1 MRFKNN
7 DIATLTLTFGVG
19 IILILMSMLTSCS
32 HKVRYITET
41 VEVPKIQKEYVN
53 RVDSIY
59 IKDVDSVFVDRYLK
73 SDTQYIETTKI
84 KYRDRYALHTDTL
97 LKTDSIFV
105 PVRYDNPE
113 LLSEIDTLNHKLN
126 ESAVKE
132 KLHKHTIKMYNY
144 TLLIGALCLILFNL
158 NKIKKI
164 FKWLIKFI
172 KKLI

>member
-19 IILILMSMLTSCS
+19 IILILLSMLTSCS

-41 VEVPKIQKEYVN
+41 VEIPKIQKEYVN
-53 RVDSIY
+53 RVDSVF
-59 IKDVDSVFVDRYLK
+59 IKDIDSVFVDRYLK

-113 LLSEIDTLNHKLN
+113 LLSEINKLKTD
-126 ESAVKE
+126 SAVKE
-132 KLHKHTIKMYNY
+132 KIYNHSIKVHRYVI
-144 TLLIGALCLILFNL
+144 LIFILCLILFN
-158 NKIKKI
+158 IKK
-164 FKWLIKFI
+164 I
-172 KKLI
+172 KKLIDLIIKLI

>member
-32 HKVRYITET
+32 HKVRYVTQT
-41 VEVPKIQKEYVN
+41 VEIPKIQKEYVN

-84 KYRDRYALHTDTL
+84 KYRNRYALHTDTL

-113 LLSEIDTLNHKLN
+113 LLSEIGKLKTD
-126 ESAVKE
+126 SAVKE
-132 KLHKHTIKMYNY
+132 KLHIHSIKMYRY
-144 TLLIGALCLILFNL
+144 VILIGALCLILFNF
-158 NKIKKI
+158 NKIKNI

-172 KKLI
+172 KRLI

>member
-32 HKVRYITET
+32 HKVRYITQT

-53 RVDSIY
+53 RVDSVF

-105 PVRYDNPE
+105 PVRYDNPD
-113 LLSEIDTLNHKLN
+113 LISEINKLKTDG
-126 ESAVKE
+126 AVKE
-132 KLHKHTIKMYNY
+132 KLHKHTIKVYNY

>member
-32 HKVRYITET
+32 HKVRYITQT
-41 VEVPKIQKEYVN
+41 VEIPKIQKEYVN

-84 KYRDRYALHTDTL
+84 KYRNRYALHTDTL

-113 LLSEIDTLNHKLN
+113 LLSEIGKLKTD
-126 ESAVKE
+126 SAVKE
-132 KLHKHTIKMYNY
+132 KIYKNTIKVHRYVI
-144 TLLIGALCLILFNL
+144 LIGLLCVALFNFD
-158 NKIKKI
+158 KVKKLI
-164 FKWLIKFI
+164 KWLIKFI
-172 KKLI
+172 KRLI

>member
-32 HKVRYITET
+32 HKVRYVTQT
-41 VEVPKIQKEYVN
+41 VEIPKIQKEYVN
-53 RVDSIY
+53 MVDSIY

-84 KYRDRYALHTDTL
+84 KYRNRYAIHTDTL

-113 LLSEIDTLNHKLN
+113 LLSEIDKLKTD
-126 ESAVKE
+126 SAVKE
-132 KLHKHTIKMYNY
+132 KIYKNTIKVHRYVI
-144 TLLIGALCLILFNL
+144 LIGLLCVALFNFD
-158 NKIKKI
+158 KVKKLI
-164 FKWLIKFI
+164 KWLIKFI
-172 KKLI
+172 KRLI

>member
-19 IILILMSMLTSCS
+19 IILILLSMLTSCS
-32 HKVRYITET
+32 HKVRYITQT

-53 RVDSIY
+53 RVDSVF
-59 IKDVDSVFVDRYLK
+59 IKDVDSIYTDRYIK
-73 SDTQYIETTKI
+73 SDTVYIEKNRI

-113 LLSEIDTLNHKLN
+113 LLAEINNLKTD
-126 ESAVKE
+126 SAVKE

-172 KKLI
+172 KRLI

>member
-32 HKVRYITET
+32 HKVRYITQT

-53 RVDSIY
+53 RVDSVF
-59 IKDVDSVFVDRYLK
+59 IKDIDSVFVDRYLK

-84 KYRDRYALHTDTL
+84 KYRDRYALHTDTI

-105 PVRYDNPE
+105 PLKYDNPE
-113 LLSEIDTLNHKLN
+113 LLSEINKIKTD
-126 ESAVKE
+126 SAVKE
-132 KLHKHTIKMYNY
+132 KLHKHTISMYNY
-144 TLLIGALCLILFNL
+144 ALLLGGLCLILFNL

-172 KKLI
+172 KRLI

>member
-19 IILILMSMLTSCS
+19 SILILMSMLTSCS
-32 HKVRYITET
+32 QKVRYVTQT

-84 KYRDRYALHTDTL
+84 KYRDRYTLHTDTI

-105 PVRYDNPE
+105 PVRYDNPD
-113 LLSEIDTLNHKLN
+113 LISEINKLKTD
-126 ESAVKE
+126 SAVKE
-132 KLHKHTIKMYNY
+132 KIYNHSIKVHRYVI
-144 TLLIGALCLILFNL
+144 LIGLLCVALFNFD
-158 NKIKKI
+158 KIKKLI
-164 FKWLIKFI
+164 KWLIKFI

>member
-32 HKVRYITET
+32 HKVRYVTQT

-59 IKDVDSVFVDRYLK
+59 IKDVDSIFVDRYLK

-84 KYRDRYALHTDTL
+84 KYRDRYAIHTDTL
-97 LKTDSIFV
+97 LQTDSIFV
-105 PVRYDNPE
+105 PVKYQDTTLIE
-113 LLSEIDTLNHKLN
+113 EINKIKT

-132 KLHKHTIKMYNY
+132 KIYNHSIKVHRYVI
-144 TLLIGALCLILFNL
+144 LIFILCLILFN
-158 NKIKKI
+158 IKK
-164 FKWLIKFI
+164 I
-172 KKLI
+172 KKLIDLIRKLI

>member
-84 KYRDRYALHTDTL
+84 KYRDRYALHTDTV

>member
-32 HKVRYITET
+32 HKVRYITQT
-41 VEVPKIQKEYVN
+41 VEIPKIQKEYVN

-59 IKDVDSVFVDRYLK
+59 IKDIDSIYTDRYIK
-73 SDTQYIETTKI
+73 SDTVYIEKNKI

-105 PVRYDNPE
+105 PLKYDNPD
-113 LLSEIDTLNHKLN
+113 LISEINKIKTD
-126 ESAVKE
+126 SAVKE
-132 KLHKHTIKMYNY
+132 KIYNHTIKMYRY
-144 TLLIGALCLILFNL
+144 VILIFVLCLILFNL

>member
-32 HKVRYITET
+32 HKVRYVTQT
-41 VEVPKIQKEYVN
+41 VEIPKIQKEYVN

-73 SDTQYIETTKI
+73 SDIQYIETTKI
-84 KYRDRYALHTDTL
+84 KYRNRYAIHTDTL

-113 LLSEIDTLNHKLN
+113 LLSEIGKLKTD
-126 ESAVKE
+126 SAVKE
-132 KLHKHTIKMYNY
+132 KIYKNTIKVHRYVI
-144 TLLIGALCLILFNL
+144 LIGLLCVALFNFD
-158 NKIKKI
+158 KVKKLI
-164 FKWLIKFI
+164 KWLIKFI
-172 KKLI
+172 KRLI

>member
-53 RVDSIY
+53 RVDSIF

-84 KYRDRYALHTDTL
+84 KYRNRYALHTDTL

-105 PVRYDNPE
+105 PVRYQDPTLIE
-113 LLSEIDTLNHKLN
+113 EIGKLKTD
-126 ESAVKE
+126 SAVKE
-132 KLHKHTIKMYNY
+132 KIYNHSIKVHRYVI
-144 TLLIGALCLILFNL
+144 LIGLLCVALFNFD
-158 NKIKKI
+158 KIKKLI
-164 FKWLIKFI
+164 KWLIKFI
-172 KKLI
+172 KRLI

>member
-32 HKVRYITET
+32 HKVRYVTQT
-41 VEVPKIQKEYVN
+41 VEVPKIQKEFVN

-59 IKDVDSVFVDRYLK
+59 IKDIDSVFVDRYLK

-84 KYRDRYALHTDTL
+84 KYRNRYALHTDTV
-97 LKTDSIFV
+97 LKTDSIFI
-105 PVRYDNPE
+105 PVRYQDPTLIE
-113 LLSEIDTLNHKLN
+113 EINKLN
-126 ESAVKE
+126 TDSAVKE
-132 KLHKHTIKMYNY
+132 KLHKHTIKVYNY
-144 TLLIGALCLILFNL
+144 VILIFVLCLILFNL

-164 FKWLIKFI
+164 FKFLID
-172 KKLI
+172 LIRKVI

>member
-7 DIATLTLTFGVG
+7 DIATLTLTLGIG

-32 HKVRYITET
+32 QKVRYVTQT

-53 RVDSIY
+53 RVDSVF
-59 IKDVDSVFVDRYLK
+59 IKDIDSVYTDRYIK
-73 SDTQYIETTKI
+73 SDTVYIEKNKI

-105 PVRYDNPE
+105 PLKYDNPE
-113 LLSEIDTLNHKLN
+113 LLSEINKIKTD
-126 ESAVKE
+126 SAVKE
-132 KLHKHTIKMYNY
+132 KIYKHSIKVHRYVI
-144 TLLIGALCLILFNL
+144 LIFVLCLILFNL

-164 FKWLIKFI
+164 FKFLID
-172 KKLI
+172 LIRKVI

>member
-7 DIATLTLTFGVG
+7 DIATLTLTLGVG
-19 IILILMSMLTSCS
+19 IILILLSMLTSCS

-59 IKDVDSVFVDRYLK
+59 IKDVDSIYTDRYIK
-73 SDTQYIETTKI
+73 SDTVYIEKNKI
-84 KYRDRYALHTDTL
+84 KYRDRYALHTDTIL
-97 LKTDSIFV
+97 RTDSIFV
-105 PVRYDNPE
+105 PVRYQDPT
-113 LLSEIDTLNHKLN
+113 LLEEIDKLKTD
-126 ESAVKE
+126 SAVKE
-132 KLHKHTIKMYNY
+132 KIYNHSIKVHRYVI
-144 TLLIGALCLILFNL
+144 LIGALCLILFNL

-172 KKLI
+172 KRLI

>member
-19 IILILMSMLTSCS
+19 IILILLSMLTSCS

-53 RVDSIY
+53 RVDSVF
-59 IKDVDSVFVDRYLK
+59 IKDIDSIYVDRYLK

-84 KYRDRYALHTDTL
+84 KYRNRYTLHTDTI

-105 PVRYDNPE
+105 PVKYQDPT
-113 LLSEIDTLNHKLN
+113 LLEEIDKLKTD
-126 ESAVKE
+126 SAVND
-132 KLHKHTIKMYNY
+132 KLHKHTIKVYNY

-164 FKWLIKFI
+164 FKFLIDLI
-172 KKLI
+172 RKLI

>member
-7 DIATLTLTFGVG
+7 DIATLTLTLGVG

-32 HKVRYITET
+32 HKVRYVTQT
-41 VEVPKIQKEYVN
+41 VEIPKIQKEYVN

-84 KYRDRYALHTDTL
+84 KYRNRYALHTDTL

-105 PVRYDNPE
+105 PVKYQDPALLEEIGKLKKDN
-113 LLSEIDTLNHKLN
+113 
-126 ESAVKE
+126 AVKE
-132 KLHKHTIKMYNY
+132 KIYNHSIKVHRYVI
-144 TLLIGALCLILFNL
+144 LIFILCLILFNL

-164 FKWLIKFI
+164 FKFLID
-172 KKLI
+172 LIRKVI

>member
-32 HKVRYITET
+32 HKVRYITQT
-41 VEVPKIQKEYVN
+41 VEIPKIQKEYVN
-53 RVDSIY
+53 RVDSVF
-59 IKDVDSVFVDRYLK
+59 IKDIDSVYTDRYIK
-73 SDTQYIETTKI
+73 SDTVYIEKNKI
-84 KYRDRYALHTDTL
+84 KYRDRYAIHTDTIL
-97 LKTDSIFV
+97 RTDSVFVPVKYQDSTLIEEINKLKTD
-105 PVRYDNPE
+105 
-113 LLSEIDTLNHKLN
+113 
-126 ESAVKE
+126 SAVKE
-132 KLHKHTIKMYNY
+132 KIYNHSIKVHRYVI
-144 TLLIGALCLILFNL
+144 LIGALCLILFNL

>member
-32 HKVRYITET
+32 NKVRYITET
-41 VEVPKIQKEYVN
+41 VEIPKIQKEYVN

-59 IKDVDSVFVDRYLK
+59 IKDVDSVFVDRYIK

-105 PVRYDNPE
+105 PVRYDNPA
-113 LLSEIDTLNHKLN
+113 LLEEIGKLKTD
-126 ESAVKE
+126 SAVKE

-144 TLLIGALCLILFNL
+144 TLLIGALCLILFNF

-164 FKWLIKFI
+164 LKWLIKFI
-172 KKLI
+172 KRLI

>member
-1 MRFKNN
+1 MKLKQN

-19 IILILMSMLTSCS
+19 IILILMSMLSSCS

-59 IKDVDSVFVDRYLK
+59 IKDVDSIYVDRYLK

-97 LKTDSIFV
+97 LQTDSVFV
-105 PVRYDNPE
+105 PVKYDNPE
-113 LLSEIDTLNHKLN
+113 LLSEIDTLNQKLN
-126 ESAVKE
+126 DSAVKE
-132 KLHKHTIKMYNY
+132 KLHKHTISIYNY
-144 TLLIGALCLILFNL
+144 TLLIGALCLILFNF

-164 FKWLIKFI
+164 FKWLV

>member
-32 HKVRYITET
+32 HKVRYVTQT
-41 VEVPKIQKEYVN
+41 VEIPKIQKEYVN

-59 IKDVDSVFVDRYLK
+59 IKDVDSVYTDRYIK
-73 SDTQYIETTKI
+73 SDTVYIEKNKI
-84 KYRDRYALHTDTL
+84 KYRDRYAIHTDTIL
-97 LKTDSIFV
+97 RTDSVFV
-105 PVRYDNPE
+105 PVKYQDSTLIE
-113 LLSEIDTLNHKLN
+113 EINKIKTD
-126 ESAVKE
+126 SAVKE
-132 KLHKHTIKMYNY
+132 KLHKHTVKVYNY

-164 FKWLIKFI
+164 FKFLIKFI

>member
-32 HKVRYITET
+32 HKVRYITQT

-53 RVDSIY
+53 RVDSVF
-59 IKDVDSVFVDRYLK
+59 IKDIDSIYTDRYIK
-73 SDTQYIETTKI
+73 SDTVYIEKNKI

-105 PVRYDNPE
+105 PVRYDNPALIE
-113 LLSEIDTLNHKLN
+113 EINKLKTD
-126 ESAVKE
+126 SAVKD
-132 KLHKHTIKMYNY
+132 KLHKHTIKMYIY
-144 TLLIGALCLILFNL
+144 VILIGLLCVALFNFG
-158 NKIKKI
+158 KIKKLI
-164 FKWLIKFI
+164 KWLIKFI
-172 KKLI
+172 KRLI

>member
-7 DIATLTLTFGVG
+7 DIATLTLTLGVG
-19 IILILMSMLTSCS
+19 IILILLSMLTSCS
-32 HKVRYITET
+32 HKVRYITQT
-41 VEVPKIQKEYVN
+41 VEIPKIKKEYVN
-53 RVDSIY
+53 RVDSVF
-59 IKDVDSVFVDRYLK
+59 IKDIDSIYTDRYIK
-73 SDTQYIETTKI
+73 SDTVYIEKNRI

-113 LLSEIDTLNHKLN
+113 LLSEINKLKTD
-126 ESAVKE
+126 SAVKD
-132 KLHKHTIKMYNY
+132 KLHKHTIKVYNY
-144 TLLIGALCLILFNL
+144 VILIGVLCLILFNL

-172 KKLI
+172 KRLI

>member
-32 HKVRYITET
+32 HKVRYITQT

-53 RVDSIY
+53 RVDSVF
-59 IKDVDSVFVDRYLK
+59 IKDVDSVFVYRYLK

-84 KYRDRYALHTDTL
+84 KYRDRYALHTDTI

-105 PVRYDNPE
+105 PVRYDNPD
-113 LLSEIDTLNHKLN
+113 LISEINKIKTD
-126 ESAVKE
+126 SAVKE
-132 KLHKHTIKMYNY
+132 KLHKHTIKVYNY

-172 KKLI
+172 KRLI

>member
-7 DIATLTLTFGVG
+7 DIATLTLTLGVG

-32 HKVRYITET
+32 HKVRYITQT

-59 IKDVDSVFVDRYLK
+59 IKDIDSVFVDRYLK

-84 KYRDRYALHTDTL
+84 KYRNRYALHTDTI

-113 LLSEIDTLNHKLN
+113 LLSEINKLKTD
-126 ESAVKE
+126 SAVKE
-132 KLHKHTIKMYNY
+132 KLHKHTVKMYRY
-144 TLLIGALCLILFNL
+144 VVLMFVLCLILFN
-158 NKIKKI
+158 IKK
-164 FKWLIKFI
+164 I
-172 KKLI
+172 KKLIDLIRKLI

>member
-32 HKVRYITET
+32 HKVRYITQT

-84 KYRDRYALHTDTL
+84 KYRNRYALHTDTL

-105 PVRYDNPE
+105 PLKYDNPE
-113 LLSEIDTLNHKLN
+113 LLSEIDKLKTD
-126 ESAVKE
+126 SAVKE

-172 KKLI
+172 KRLI

>member
-32 HKVRYITET
+32 HKVRYVTQT
-41 VEVPKIQKEYVN
+41 VEIPKIQKEYVN

-59 IKDVDSVFVDRYLK
+59 IKDIDSVFVDRYLK

-84 KYRDRYALHTDTL
+84 KYRDRYALHTDTI

-105 PVRYDNPE
+105 PVKYQDPTLIE
-113 LLSEIDTLNHKLN
+113 EINKIKTD
-126 ESAVKE
+126 SAVKE
-132 KLHKHTIKMYNY
+132 KIYNHSIKVHRYVI
-144 TLLIGALCLILFNL
+144 LIFILCLILFN
-158 NKIKKI
+158 IKK
-164 FKWLIKFI
+164 I
-172 KKLI
+172 KKLIDLIRKLI

>member
-41 VEVPKIQKEYVN
+41 VEIPKIQKEYVN

-84 KYRDRYALHTDTL
+84 KYRDRYALHTDTV

-105 PVRYDNPE
+105 PVRYQDPTLIE
-113 LLSEIDTLNHKLN
+113 EINKLKTD
-126 ESAVKE
+126 SAVKE
-132 KLHKHTIKMYNY
+132 KLHKHTISMYNY